1 MMDKLNKLISTL
13 SFYFDSFILT
23 DVMMFNLIGIFICVI
38 AFFVSYPNPL
48 LLLIVLEVSYL
59 FINTNFILYFT
70 FNNFSTGILN
80 VLIIIGIS
88 AAETI
93 VGLTFVILISKSEN
107 NFFDIND
114 K

>member
-1 MMDKLNKLISTL
+1 
-13 SFYFDSFILT
+13 
-23 DVMMFNLIGIFICVI
+23 MFNLIGIFICVI
-38 AFFVSYPNPL
+38 TFFVSYPNPL

-59 FINTNFILYFT
+59 FINTNFILYFA
-70 FNNFSTGILN
+70 FNNFTSGILS

-93 VGLTFVILISKSEN
+93 VGLTLVILIAKSEN